1 MTKDAL
7 VPPKPKEFESTFF
20 IFLFFDLFG
29 TKSKPNESLSGL
41 TKLFVG
47 GAV

>member
-1 MTKDAL
+1 MTRLAL

-20 IFLFFDLFG
+20 IFLFFDFIG
-29 TKSKPNESLSGL
+29 TKSKPNVSLSGF